1 MEKEIKLFPFMV
13 NQPEGTKTRET
24 IKATYGDY
32 TGVLYG
38 VSSMAIYDKDGHE
51 VLHTGFRGEHLQ
63 TKEDLIEYLKGVP
76 KLLEMIHKNF
86 KKIKNDTEEDEDD
99 I

>member
-13 NQPEGTKTRET
+13 NQPEVTKTRET

-38 VSSMAIYDKDGHE
+38 VSSMAIYDKDGHDSQLPVSRQIKAVE
-51 VLHTGFRGEHLQ
+51 FIMFGNSHSSEH
-63 TKEDLIEYLKGVP
+63 
-76 KLLEMIHKNF
+76 
-86 KKIKNDTEEDEDD
+86 NDRQLS
-99 I
+99 